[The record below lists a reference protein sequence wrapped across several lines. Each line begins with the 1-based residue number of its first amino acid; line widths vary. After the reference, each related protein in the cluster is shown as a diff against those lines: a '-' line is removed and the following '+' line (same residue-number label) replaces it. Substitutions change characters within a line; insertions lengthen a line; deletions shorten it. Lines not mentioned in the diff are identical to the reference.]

1 MKMALFHGVYRRP
14 GPVDHQRNWQTCEAL
29 TSAPIEA
36 RPPRIGKLPPN
47 ASIYDVRLCYMGSA
61 QPNRRLIAISYRRY
75 QPIYYERKSIMT
87 GRMLICL
94 VFVAVVCVP
103 RVLSAQEKKLERLRV
118 GGGSASA
125 AQMSIWFAKEG
136 GYYEKQ
142 GLNVEVISIP
152 GSSLA
157 IQAMLSGELP
167 IIQAGGAGPIQAA
180 LSGTDTVIL
189 ATIVKKFNW
198 WIYGQANVTRMEDL
212 KGKIFGVTRFG
223 TQSDLASRIALRK
236 AGLDPDRDV
245 TIVQT
250 GGPSETVTAM
260 AAGRVQAAA
269 ISPPATLQ
277 AKRLKLKGLMD
288 LTTLDTEY
296 HVNGV
301 VTTRRYLKANEDI
314 ARRFLRAY
322 IEGAVRGMKD
332 KTFAM
337 KSMGK
342 YFRTDDKE
350 VLDETYELSIR
361 NGFNVPPYPA
371 GISDLLQDLERTMP
385 KAKSAKP
392 EEFFD
397 NHLVRELDQSGF
409 VKVLMAGK

>member
-1 MKMALFHGVYRRP
+1 MNGRRFI
-14 GPVDHQRNWQTCEAL
+14 C
-29 TSAPIEA
+29 
-36 RPPRIGKLPPN
+36 
-47 ASIYDVRLCYMGSA
+47 
-61 QPNRRLIAISYRRY
+61 AIS
-75 QPIYYERKSIMT
+75 I
-87 GRMLICL
+87 
-94 VFVAVVCVP
+94 AVIGCSP
-103 RVLSAQEKKLERLRV
+103 VLFAQEKKLERLRV

-136 GYYEKQ
+136 GYYEKN

-198 WIYGQANVTRMEDL
+198 WIFGQPNIARMEDL

-236 AGLDPDRDV
+236 AGLDPERDV
-245 TIVQT
+245 TVVQT

-269 ISPPATLQ
+269 VSPPATLQ
-277 AKRLKLKGLMD
+277 AKRLKLKPLMD
-288 LTTLDTEY
+288 LTTLDAEY

-332 KTFAM
+332 KAFAM

-371 GISDLLQDLERTMP
+371 GIPDLLQDLERTTP
-385 KAKSAKP
+385 KAKGAKP
-392 EEFFD
+392 EDFAD
-397 NHLVRELDQSGF
+397 SRLVRELDQSGF
-409 VKVLMAGK
+409 IKAVLAGK

>member
-1 MKMALFHGVYRRP
+1 MTVRFLFCTVIIAAICIP
-14 GPVDHQRNWQTCEAL
+14 QT
-29 TSAPIEA
+29 P
-36 RPPRIGKLPPN
+36 
-47 ASIYDVRLCYMGSA
+47 
-61 QPNRRLIAISYRRY
+61 
-75 QPIYYERKSIMT
+75 
-87 GRMLICL
+87 
-94 VFVAVVCVP
+94 F
-103 RVLSAQEKKLERLRV
+103 AQEKKLDRLRV

-125 AQMSIWFAKEG
+125 AQMAIWFAKEG
-136 GYYEKQ
+136 GFYEKN
-142 GLNVEVISIP
+142 GLSVEAISIP

-198 WIYGQANVTRMEDL
+198 WIFAQPNIARVEDL

-236 AGLDPDRDV
+236 AGLDPERDV

-269 ISPPATLQ
+269 VSPPATLQ
-277 AKRLKLKGLMD
+277 AKRLKLKPLMD
-288 LTTLDTEY
+288 LTTLDAEY

-332 KTFAM
+332 KAFAM

-371 GISDLLQDLERTMP
+371 GIPDLLQDLERTTP
-385 KAKSAKP
+385 KAKGAKP
-392 EEFFD
+392 EDFAD
-397 NHLVRELDQSGF
+397 SRLVRELDQSGF
-409 VKVLMAGK
+409 IKAVLAGK